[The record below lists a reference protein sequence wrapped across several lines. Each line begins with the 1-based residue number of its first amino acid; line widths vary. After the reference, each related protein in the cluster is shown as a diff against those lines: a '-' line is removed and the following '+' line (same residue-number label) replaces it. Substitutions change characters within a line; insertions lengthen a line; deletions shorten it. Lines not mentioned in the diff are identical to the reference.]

1 LFDPAKGGIMRVKL
15 YTWLILL
22 TVLPG
27 FVIFSACS
35 KKVAQPPAP
44 VEQPAEDDSAAMLE
58 QERLKKEA
66 EERELRAE
74 KIKFMYEDIYFKKGR
89 YALTPEAKEILSRK
103 AEWLHKHPEIDVVI
117 EGHTD
122 ERGSKEFNIAFGD
135 RRAGAVKSYLIG
147 KGIARERMNAVSF
160 GKEKPVDPSRTEAA
174 RAKNR
179 RVHFVIE

>member
-1 LFDPAKGGIMRVKL
+1 MRVKL

-27 FVIFSACS
+27 FVFFSACS
-35 KKVAQPPAP
+35 KKVAQPPAA

-103 AEWLHKHPEIDVVI
+103 AEWLH
-117 EGHTD
+117 
-122 ERGSKEFNIAFGD
+122 
-135 RRAGAVKSYLIG
+135 
-147 KGIARERMNAVSF
+147 
-160 GKEKPVDPSRTEAA
+160 
-174 RAKNR
+174 
-179 RVHFVIE
+179 

>member
-1 LFDPAKGGIMRVKL
+1 MRNKL

-27 FVIFSACS
+27 MGLFTACS

-44 VEQPAEDDSAAMLE
+44 VEQPADDDSAAMLE
-58 QERLKKEA
+58 QEKQRKEA

-74 KIKFMYEDIYFKKGR
+74 KIKFMYEDIYFKKGS
-89 YALTPEAKEILSRK
+89 YALTDEAKEILARK
-103 AEWLHKHPEIDVVI
+103 AEWLHKHPEINVVI

-122 ERGSKEFNIAFGD
+122 ERGSKEYNIAFGD
-135 RRAGAVKSYLIG
+135 RRAGAVKSFLIV

-160 GKEKPVDPSRTEAA
+160 GKEKPVDPGNTESA

>member
-1 LFDPAKGGIMRVKL
+1 MRNKL

-27 FVIFSACS
+27 LFYVTACT

-44 VEQPAEDDSAAMLE
+44 VEEPVEDDSAAMLE
-58 QERLKKEA
+58 QEKLRKEA

-74 KIKFMYEDIYFKKGR
+74 KIKFMYEDISFKKGS
-89 YALTPEAKEILSRK
+89 YALTPEAEEILSRK
-103 AEWLHKHPEIDVVI
+103 ADWLHKHPEINVII

-135 RRAGAVKSYLIG
+135 RRAGAVKSFLIG

-174 RAKNR
+174 RVKNR
-179 RVHFVIE
+179 RVHFSIE